1 MTMPERLPEATES
14 DVRLCEVHGWG
25 DCFLCPLEIEYTIEG
40 CTVYLLYRDPLFS
53 DEPWD

>member
-1 MTMPERLPEATES
+1 MSESASETPES
-14 DVRLCEVHGWG
+14 DVKLCEAHGWG